1 MATKRK
7 VKEDSPE
14 IIGACRGGRSW
25 QFKQDPHKPGKI
37 KDIYCYRCKTRMGCS
52 FCCEKARE
60 LLCLECHN
68 WATKTAMRYHGN
80 IVPNPKV
87 PRVRTD
93 EGWIRHEATG
103 PYGDPVASLDARIE
117 KLLKDI
123 PF

>member
-1 MATKRK
+1 MPKRK
-7 VKEDSPE
+7 DLAVTKTPKPGD
-14 IIGACRGGRSW
+14 CLGGRSW
-25 QFKQDPHKPGKI
+25 QFKPEPHAPGKV
-37 KDIYCYRCKTRMGCS
+37 KDIYCYRCKARMGCS

-80 IVPNPKV
+80 IVPCFKV

-93 EGWIRHEATG
+93 EGWINFEYIGVDSNPEIHPT
-103 PYGDPVASLDARIE
+103 VAA
-117 KLLKDI
+117 LLEDV